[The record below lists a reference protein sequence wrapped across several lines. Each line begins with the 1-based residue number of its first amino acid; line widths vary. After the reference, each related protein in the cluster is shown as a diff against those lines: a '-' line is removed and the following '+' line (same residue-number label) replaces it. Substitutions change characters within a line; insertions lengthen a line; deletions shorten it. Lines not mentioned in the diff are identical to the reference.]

1 LFDHSRA
8 LCAIAYRKCS
18 ENRYDIDPDAQE
30 QRTTKLELSIQQPA
44 LLIVEDHA
52 PMRAALRDLLALCGR
67 ALHVLEA
74 ADGAAAMRAIT
85 EHRPSLLLTDV
96 GLPDTTGIELT
107 RTIKALAPATAV
119 IVMSV
124 QNGPQIAERALAAG
138 AAEFIAKDRIFTELP
153 PLIARLDPLRNNPE

>member
-74 ADGAAAMRAIT
+74 ADGAA
-85 EHRPSLLLTDV
+85 
-96 GLPDTTGIELT
+96 
-107 RTIKALAPATAV
+107 
-119 IVMSV
+119 
-124 QNGPQIAERALAAG
+124 
-138 AAEFIAKDRIFTELP
+138 EFIAKDRIFTELP